1 MFNVCEN
8 CGRYRADKQIDKPTG
23 SAQLDSA
30 LQSWAICP
38 ECDHRHRFI
47 MQPLMIIC
55 GPSGAG
61 KTTVCNK
68 LMGSFQEA
76 VILDADILLGMSD
89 FWESWLRLAKNIG
102 QSGRPVVLFS
112 SGAIPPNIEPCVEA
126 RYFSAIHYLALV
138 YDDDLLEKRL
148 KARPEWRNSSSSEF
162 IIEQTR
168 FNRWFKNEGAKA
180 YPQMERLDTS
190 QDPIDKTVEKVA
202 NWITSKLTS

>member
-8 CGRYRADKQIDKPTG
+8 CGQYHADKVIDKT
-23 SAQLDSA
+23 SSY
-30 LQSWAICP
+30 AICQD
-38 ECDHRHRFI
+38 CGHKHRFI

-61 KTTVCNK
+61 KTTICSQM
-68 LMGSFQEA
+68 MGNFQDA
-76 VILDADILLGMSD
+76 VILDGDILLGMGD

-112 SGAIPPNIEPCVEA
+112 SGAIPPNIEPCIEA

-148 KARPEWRNSSSSEF
+148 KARPAWRNSGGDEF
-162 IIEQTR
+162 IVEQTR
-168 FNRWFKNEGAKA
+168 FNRWFKNEGAEK
-180 YPQMERLDTS
+180 YPQLELLDTS
-190 QDPIDKTVEKVA
+190 QDSVDITVEKVTT
-202 NWITSKLTS
+202 WIKSNL